1 MGDLTKDFSKV
12 EFKCGNKNKP
22 CCGLFIENKELIKKL
37 QKLRNAVGVPITI
50 NSGTRCKTRND
61 SLKDSSPT
69 SSHLTGK
76 AADITCRDMFLLR
89 RYAYQIFDRIGI
101 AKDFIHV
108 DVDDTKIQL
117 TDWLYPNP
125 VRKS

>member
-12 EFKCGNKNKP
+12 EMKCR
-22 CCGLFIENKELIKKL
+22 CCGFFIEDKKLMKKL
-37 QKLRNAVGVPITI
+37 QKLRNAIGVPIKI
-50 NSGTRCKTRND
+50 NSGCRCVTHNAEVGG
-61 SLKDSSPT
+61 SNN
-69 SSHLTGK
+69 SSHLMGH
-76 AADITCRDMFLLR
+76 AADISCRDMFLLR

-101 AKDFIHV
+101 AKDYIHV